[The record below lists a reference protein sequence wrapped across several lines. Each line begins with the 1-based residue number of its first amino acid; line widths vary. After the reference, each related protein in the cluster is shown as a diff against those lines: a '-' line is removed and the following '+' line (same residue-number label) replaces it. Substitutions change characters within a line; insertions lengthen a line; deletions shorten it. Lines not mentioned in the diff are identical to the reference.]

1 MLILTVT
8 SRGRVTLR
16 QELLEHLG
24 VKPGDRISVDLRPGG
39 EAFIRADRQSR
50 PIESLFGL
58 LKRDGGRP
66 LSLEEIDE
74 VIKESCAGRIERRP
88 AR

>member
-1 MLILTVT
+1 MPILTVM
-8 SRGRVTLR
+8 SGGRVTLR
-16 QELLEHLG
+16 KELLEHLG

-39 EAFIRADRQSR
+39 EASIRADRQSR

-58 LKRDGGRP
+58 LKRDGERP

-74 VIKESCAGRIERRP
+74 VIKGKLGGP
-88 AR
+88 H